1 MRIQSP
7 MCTFIMLYK
16 LLKDYPVIALHN
28 RYLGLKTVE
37 EPPRS
42 WGNEVYAPYDVESQG
57 TWIGI
62 NRDGLLLAITNQ
74 ETKIIKKP
82 GRSRGL
88 LAVDV
93 LMECASS
100 SEARNYLNDESI
112 RDLYRTGNFIVADSD
127 NAFHVLWDA
136 ITITREI
143 TPGPYALGVITRYPG
158 LDIVGRAKEV
168 WTSSESRRLRAY
180 RLLSRFKPSGID
192 DAVSKLMEVSA
203 DHEYGKTTGSI
214 CWHSDNFRQTS
225 STIMA
230 PGAHPRV
237 LYCVGNHCEN
247 EFEEQHVS
255 F

>member
-1 MRIQSP
+1 

-16 LLKDYPVIALHN
+16 LLKDYPVVALHN
-28 RYLGLKTVE
+28 RYLGLDTIK

-42 WGNEVYAPYDVESQG
+42 WGNGVYAPFDFASNS

-62 NRDGLLLAITNQ
+62 NRDGLLMALTNQ
-74 ETKIIKKP
+74 ETQTIMKP

-93 LMECASS
+93 LRECASS
-100 SEARNYLNDESI
+100 SEARDYLNDESI
-112 RDLYRTGNFIVADSD
+112 RDRYRPGNFVVADSD
-127 NAFHVLWDA
+127 SAYHVLWDA

-143 TPGPYALGVITRYPG
+143 TPGPYALGVITKYPE

-168 WTSSESRRLRAY
+168 WTSSENRRLRAY

-192 DAVSKLMEVSA
+192 DAVSKLMEVSG

-214 CWHSDNFRQTS
+214 CWHSEQFRQTS

-230 PGAHPRV
+230 PGARPRA

>member
-1 MRIQSP
+1 
-7 MCTFIMLYK
+7 MCTFIMLYN
-16 LLKDYPVIALHN
+16 LLKDYPVIALPN

-42 WGNEVYAPYDVESQG
+42 WGDGVYAPYDVSSSG

-62 NRDGLLLAITNQ
+62 NRDGLLMAITNQ
-74 ETKIIKKP
+74 ETQTIMKP

-93 LMECASS
+93 LRECSS
-100 SEARNYLNDESI
+100 SNEARDYLNDESI
-112 RDLYRTGNFIVADSD
+112 RGQYRTGNFVVADSD
-127 NAFHVLWDA
+127 SAYHVLWDA
-136 ITITREI
+136 ITLTREI
-143 TPGPYALGVITRYPG
+143 KPGPYALGVITRYPG
-158 LDIVGRAKEV
+158 LEITGRAKEV
-168 WTSSESRRLRAY
+168 WQSNESRRLRAY
-180 RLLSRFKPSGID
+180 RLLSQFRPSGID
-192 DAVSKLMEVSA
+192 DAVSKLMEVSG
-203 DHEYGKTTGSI
+203 DHEYGKTTRSI
-214 CWHSDNFRQTS
+214 CWHSEQFRQTS